1 VRCTPAVREKWAAT
15 RELAERVAGQ
25 RLGEAEALEQV
36 AAEVFSAVAIDPAHA
51 ALLEAEPTPE
61 PGRRDPDAGEPGPAL
76 PRAPAPPL
84 APDVEALAAGL
95 AEADAFELDRRLCRA
110 VRLEQAL
117 DAAIAPLVRQVTA
130 PEYEWQRAGYQSLAA
145 LAQETLGV
153 SAAKLRALVRL
164 ERAGEVCAE
173 LREAWRAGRLS
184 WVKAQCLVPLLL
196 LDLDGDWRPAWVAW
210 AERVTVRRLAA
221 DVERALLLRA
231 GHHQAWQRCKLDPER
246 AQDPIPPGERQL
258 CAPDVDLDATEA
270 LRWRLPCDVAGLFLA
285 VRETLRAR
293 LAAERGPSRGWIS
306 DGEVFEAMLDC
317 ALVAWTLRDPSAR
330 RPDPVVERDGY
341 RCAVPGC
348 TSRRNL
354 HDHHLEFRSAGGSD
368 APENRVTL
376 CAFHH
381 LRCLHAGLL
390 RVRGRA
396 PDDLIFE
403 LGLRPGA
410 PPLARYRSGDVAIES

>member
-1 VRCTPAVREKWAAT
+1 
-15 RELAERVAGQ
+15 
-25 RLGEAEALEQV
+25 
-36 AAEVFSAVAIDPAHA
+36 
-51 ALLEAEPTPE
+51 
-61 PGRRDPDAGEPGPAL
+61 
-76 PRAPAPPL
+76 
-84 APDVEALAAGL
+84 
-95 AEADAFELDRRLCRA
+95 

-130 PEYEWQRAGYQSLAA
+130 PEYEWQRAGYQTLAA

-153 SAAKLRALVRL
+153 SEAKLRALVRL
-164 ERAGEVCAE
+164 ERAGEVCPE

-184 WVKAQCLVPLLL
+184 WVKAQCLLPLLL
-196 LDLDGDWRPAWVAW
+196 LDVEGDWRPGWVAW

-231 GHHQAWQRCKLDPER
+231 GHHAAWQRCKLAPER

-258 CAPDVDLDATEA
+258 CAPDVDLDATEE
-270 LRWRLPCDVAGLFLA
+270 LRWRLACDVAGLFLA

-293 LAAERGPSRGWIS
+293 LGVARGPSRGWIS
-306 DGEVFEAMLDC
+306 DGEVFDAMLDC
-317 ALVAWTLRDPSAR
+317 ALVAWTLRDPSAG
-330 RPDPVVERDGY
+330 RPDPVVERDGW

-376 CAFHH
+376 CSFHH

-410 PPLARYRSGDVAIES
+410 PPLARYRSGDVAME